1 MIETK
6 QAETTLLFLLTVK
19 MERNETEKQGTKC

>member
-19 MERNETEKQGTKC
+19 MERNETEKQRTKC